1 MGAVS
6 RVPVSERVVGVLVS
20 ACLLA
25 GVPAGAQ
32 EVIQLPAEDEW
43 LAADFEEVYRVGS
56 VAGEEWEQFVRIVS
70 LDFDGAGNLHVLDGQ
85 ASRVVVVAPDG
96 SRLREY
102 GRAGDGPGE
111 FRAANQIVV
120 MADGQAMVFDREH
133 SAFHIFDP
141 GGQVVRTVRMPGGG
155 LMTNMPDL
163 DLAGTGD
170 FVIPNGSVGSVSLNL
185 LAGLETDEPGR
196 HSRPVTRLSLSGD
209 EVATDTIAKAWMA
222 PPAQTAQR
230 RASNGVVWL
239 GSEALAL
246 APSLFVGALP
256 GGGVAFSDSSAYDI
270 RVTGSEGAIL
280 RILTRP
286 FRPQPVTDRVREAEE
301 KRQLRL
307 EEEYASD
314 ASRRAAGVSE
324 RIGAMMGR
332 VLESRRELVETME
345 FNEEVPVVRGLQT
358 GWGGTIWVQ
367 RGGDDPLSDGPIDV
381 LTAAGRYLGSYP
393 AGASAIPSAF
403 GPNGLAAFI
412 ERDEFDVEMVVV
424 RRLPPA
430 VR

>member
-1 MGAVS
+1 MAGPCPPA
-6 RVPVSERVVGVLVS
+6 PA
-20 ACLLA
+20 ACLMAFMHLA
-25 GVPAGAQ
+25 WGIDLSAQ
-32 EVIQLPAEDEW
+32 EIIQLPAEDHW
-43 LAADFEEVYRVGS
+43 LDADFEEVYRVGS
-56 VAGEEWEQFVRIVS
+56 VAGEDWEQFAKIVS
-70 LDFDGAGNLHVLDGQ
+70 LGFDGAGNLHVLDGQ

-111 FRAANQIVV
+111 FRAANQIAV
-120 MADGQAMVFDREH
+120 MADGHAMVFDREH

-141 GGQVVRTVRMPGGG
+141 GGQVVRTVRMPGGA

-170 FVIPNGSVGSVSLNL
+170 RVIPNGSVSSVSFNL
-185 LAGLETDEPGR
+185 LAGIETDEPGR

-209 EVATDTIAKAWMA
+209 EVETDTIAEAWMA
-222 PPAQTAQR
+222 PPVQTAQR
-230 RASNGVVWL
+230 QASNGVVWL

-246 APSLFVGALP
+246 APSLFVGAIP
-256 GGGVAFSDSSAYDI
+256 GGGVAFSDSSAYAI
-270 RVTGSEGAIL
+270 KVAGSEGAIL

-286 FRPQPVTDRVREAEE
+286 FRPQPVTDRVREAEKE
-301 KRQLRL
+301 RRLRL
-307 EEEYASD
+307 EEESASE
-314 ASRRAAGVSE
+314 AFKSAAGVSE
-324 RIGAMMGR
+324 RIGAMLDR
-332 VLESRRELVETME
+332 ILESRRELVETMH
-345 FNEEVPVVRGLQT
+345 FYEEVSVVRGLQT

-367 RGGDDPLSDGPIDV
+367 RGGDDPLSDGPIDM

-393 AGASAIPSAF
+393 AGASVIPSAF

-424 RRLPPA
+424 RRLPLA
-430 VR
+430 VK